1 MRKSSRNKSRSKRKN
16 PLLKADH
23 LKDKKYFTGTV
34 NFDFDILSTT
44 FTDKKSAQKYFYD
57 ALTKMLDHG
66 TTPNGTNVSIDR
78 VKCDVWTMSEVKGEE
93 LRPAR

>member
-16 PLLKADH
+16 PLLKSDH
-23 LKDKKYFTGTV
+23 FKDKKYFRGTV

-66 TTPNGTNVSIDR
+66 TTPKGTEVTIGQVNCV
-78 VKCDVWTMSEVKGEE
+78 VKTEE